1 MNKKMLI
8 LFFGTSFF
16 GLFVGTLISLILV
29 LLFNSGSYLFNDVSA
44 AENFSIFSCL
54 SLLFFLII
62 LSLKK
67 TKEKKIS
74 KEKYKGFAKFSI
86 LGVAIVFSACL
97 AITSIYYINN
107 YYITC
112 FTILYIS
119 IILIKAV
126 LAIKKI

>member
-1 MNKKMLI
+1 MKKEHLI

-29 LLFNSGSYLFNDVSA
+29 LLFNSGTYLFNDISS

-62 LSLKK
+62 LSLKN

-74 KEKYKGFAKFSI
+74 KEEYKGFAKFSI
-86 LGVAIVFSACL
+86 LGIAISFSACL
-97 AITSIYYINN
+97 IPAITYINN

-112 FTILYIS
+112 FIILYIS